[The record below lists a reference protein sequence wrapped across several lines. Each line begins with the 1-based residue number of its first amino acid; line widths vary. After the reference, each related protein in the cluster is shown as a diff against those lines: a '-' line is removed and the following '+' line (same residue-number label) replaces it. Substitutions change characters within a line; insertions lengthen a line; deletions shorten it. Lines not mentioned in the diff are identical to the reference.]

1 MIPAYAA
8 GPEEPLGQEVAPY
21 QGPPGD
27 PSTGPAF
34 LEPRVRPSPY
44 GPSRTRMTGKTPPPS
59 MRDEFFAVPPEQMD
73 TATSAPAAIV
83 PMDEQNTVPKR
94 PIEDTKAEP
103 KKKATPKAKATSK
116 KKKKGEDEIVATQS
130 PPSLP
135 PPPPGGA
142 AALKITQREIEEP
155 DVEPTASSAS
165 SSKASSSEPH
175 YKKEVA
181 GYRKKPQP
189 DEVIDDL
196 PAVPVKRKTEKPLDD
211 GTPAALR
218 PERQRPRAP
227 QAEPDAEPNPLR
239 VGSSSSSSS
248 GPMVASQRR
257 LL

>member
-1 MIPAYAA
+1 
-8 GPEEPLGQEVAPY
+8 
-21 QGPPGD
+21 
-27 PSTGPAF
+27 
-34 LEPRVRPSPY
+34 
-44 GPSRTRMTGKTPPPS
+44 

>member
-1 MIPAYAA
+1 
-8 GPEEPLGQEVAPY
+8 
-21 QGPPGD
+21 
-27 PSTGPAF
+27 
-34 LEPRVRPSPY
+34 VRIN
-44 GPSRTRMTGKTPPPS
+44 GKTPPPGIG
-59 MRDEFFAVPPEQMD
+59 DEFFAEPMD
-73 TATSAPAAIV
+73 TATSAPTAIV
-83 PMDEQNTVPKR
+83 PMEEQNTVSKR
-94 PIEDTKAEP
+94 PNEDAKAEP

-116 KKKKGEDEIVATQS
+116 KKKKGEEVVATQS

-142 AALKITQREIEEP
+142 AALKITQKETEEP
-155 DVEPTASSAS
+155 DGEPTASSAS
-165 SSKASSSEPH
+165 SSMASGSEPH
-175 YKKEVA
+175 YKKKEVA

-189 DEVIDDL
+189 DDVIDDL

-248 GPMVASQRR
+248 GPIARQLR
-257 LL
+257 LM